1 MESLNV
7 RWWNRLGIKLAT
19 AITLVSVATLGIFVT
34 ATLRSQ
40 RRHLLEQARLAAA
53 TVSDTVTNSLEHD
66 MLQDRRDD
74 AYRIMAAIAQQDH
87 IARLRVFDRNGE
99 VRWSKEPAEIGH
111 RPDIRTEACEPCH
124 GSSQA
129 RSTAT
134 LTLNQRTRIYD
145 HQGRR
150 LLGAIT
156 PIYNQQSCANATCH
170 VHPASQ
176 RVLGIVELGLE
187 LKDVEAEMAQLD
199 RATLGLSALAAL
211 ALAGLTFLFMRHL
224 VVRPVKELVK
234 ETRRLARGEGRG
246 VPVRG
251 SGEIAALATAFNQM
265 ESAMDGARAE
275 RDQLLATLEAQVK
288 DRTAALE
295 RAQDKL
301 VQTEK
306 LSSLGRLSAS
316 IAHEI
321 NNPLAGILTYAKLMI
336 RTLQEGVPDDTS
348 RRRLLSNLGLVERET
363 QRCTAIVRNLL
374 DFARERPMT
383 ITDVDVAAVID
394 EALFLVSNQIAL
406 QNVKLERQLEPIP
419 PVPAD
424 FGQVRQAIVNILV
437 NACDAMPHGGVLTV
451 STRVVPRTDRAEI
464 RICDTG
470 VGIPKD
476 KLSKVLDPFFTTKDK
491 GTGLGLSVVYGI
503 VQRHNG
509 ALSIESEPGK
519 GTTVSIVLPL
529 VAAPVAAK

>member
-19 AITLVSVATLGIFVT
+19 AITLVSVATLGVFLT

-74 AYRIMAAIAQQDH
+74 AYRIMSAIAQQEH

-99 VRWSKEPAEIGH
+99 VRWSKEGAEIGH
-111 RPDIRTEACEPCH
+111 RPDIRADACEPCH
-124 GSSQA
+124 GSSQ
-129 RSTAT
+129 SITT
-134 LTLNQRTRIYD
+134 LTLNQRTRIYEY
-145 HQGRR
+145 QGRR

-156 PIYNQQSCANATCH
+156 PIYNSPSCASASCH

-176 RVLGIVELGLE
+176 RVLGVVELGLE
-187 LKDVEAEMAQLD
+187 LKDVEAEMSKLD
-199 RATLGLSALAAL
+199 QTTMGLSALAAL
-211 ALAGLTFLFMRHL
+211 ILAGLTFLFVRHL

-234 ETRRLARGEGRG
+234 ETRRLARGEAQG

-265 ESAMDGARAE
+265 ENAMDGARGE
-275 RDQLLATLEAQVK
+275 RDQLLATLEAQVR

-316 IAHEI
+316 VAHEI

-336 RTLQEGVPDDTS
+336 RTLQEGAPDEAS
-348 RRRLLSNLGLVERET
+348 RKRLLGNLALVERET
-363 QRCTAIVRNLL
+363 QRCSAIVRNLL

-383 ITDVDVAAVID
+383 VKDVDLNAVID
-394 EALFLVSNQIAL
+394 EALFLISNQVAL
-406 QNVKLERQLEPIP
+406 QNVRLERDLQPLP

-424 FGQVRQAIVNILV
+424 FGQIRQAVVNILV
-437 NACDAMPHGGVLTV
+437 NACDAMPKGGVLQVT
-451 STRVVPRTDRAEI
+451 SRVVPGADRAEI
-464 RICDTG
+464 RVSDTG
-470 VGIPKD
+470 IGIPRD
-476 KLSKVLDPFFTTKDK
+476 KLSKVVDPFFTTKEK

-503 VQRHNG
+503 VQRHG
-509 ALSIESEPGK
+509 GSLAIESEAGK

-529 VAAPVAAK
+529 VTVAAAT

>member
-7 RWWNRLGIKLAT
+7 RWWNRLGIKLAA

-40 RRHLLEQARLAAA
+40 RRHLLEQARIAAA

-74 AYRIMAAIAQQDH
+74 AYRIMSAIGQQDH
-87 IARLRVFDRNGE
+87 IAQLRVFDRNGE
-99 VRWSKEPAEIGH
+99 VRWSKQGSEIGH
-111 RPDIRTEACEPCH
+111 RPDIRAEACEPCH
-124 GSSQA
+124 GNSQSSV
-129 RSTAT
+129 AT
-134 LTLNQRTRIYD
+134 LTLNQRTRIYE

-156 PIYNQQSCANATCH
+156 PIYNQQSCATASCH

-176 RVLGIVELGLE
+176 RVLGVVELGLE

-199 RATLGLSALAAL
+199 RTIIGLSVLAAL

-234 ETRRLARGEGRG
+234 ETRRLARREARG
-246 VPVRG
+246 VRVRG
-251 SGEIAALATAFNQM
+251 SGEIAALASAFNQM
-265 ESAMDGARAE
+265 ESAMDAAHAE

-321 NNPLAGILTYAKLMI
+321 NNPLAGILTYAKLII
-336 RTLQEGVPDDTS
+336 RTLQEGVPDDTV
-348 RRRLLSNLGLVERET
+348 RKRLLTNLALVERET

-374 DFARERPMT
+374 DFARERPMKVVE
-383 ITDVDVAAVID
+383 VDLAAVIE

-406 QNVKLERQLEPIP
+406 QNVRLERDLQPVP

-424 FGQVRQAIVNILV
+424 FGQIRQAIVNILV
-437 NACDAMPHGGVLTV
+437 NACDAMPQGGVLTV
-451 STRVVPRTDRAEI
+451 TTRVVPDGDRAEI
-464 RICDTG
+464 RISDTG

-503 VQRHNG
+503 VQRHGG
-509 ALSIESEPGK
+509 ALSIDSEPGR
-519 GTTVSIVLPL
+519 GTTVSIALPL
-529 VAAPVAAK
+529 VAVAAVAT